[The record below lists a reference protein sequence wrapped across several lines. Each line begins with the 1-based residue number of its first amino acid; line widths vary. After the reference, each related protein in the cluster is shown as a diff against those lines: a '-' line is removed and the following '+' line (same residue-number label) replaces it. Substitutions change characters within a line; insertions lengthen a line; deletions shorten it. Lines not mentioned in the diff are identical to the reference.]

1 MSARVVGGPVVVLVA
16 AALLVGCGRQGPE
29 VKSQI
34 EVVQRENTWQKLFER
49 GRAFAQVGD
58 QTRAEQY
65 LSAALDAGGDGRKIL
80 PMLMS
85 VCVEAKK
92 YRVAIDYGD
101 EYLKKEPGD
110 VRLRHLLGTLHLV
123 MGETPQAKECFEEV
137 LRRDTAMPETHYALA
152 VLLRDQERNLVGADK
167 HFRDY
172 LRLSPA
178 GAHAPEARA
187 SLLKSVP

>member
-1 MSARVVGGPVVVLVA
+1 MRARAVVGSVVVLVA

-29 VKSQI
+29 VKTQL
-34 EVVQRENTWQKLFER
+34 EVVKREQTWEKLFER

-58 QTRAEQY
+58 ETRAEQY
-65 LSAALDAGGDGRKIL
+65 LSAALDAGGDGRKIV
-80 PMLMS
+80 PMLMA

-101 EYLKKEPGD
+101 QYLKKEPGD
-110 VRLRHLLGTLHLV
+110 VRLRHLVGTLHMV
-123 MGETPQAKECFEEV
+123 MGETPQAKASFEEV
-137 LRRDTAMPETHYALA
+137 LRRDSAMPETHFALA
-152 VLLRDQERNLVGADK
+152 VLLRDHERDLLGADK
-167 HFRDY
+167 QFREY